1 MVTERLKRMDETV
14 FELDV
19 VTERFKRMKGTGG
32 LVRFGLLLVMERLKR
47 MGQPASG
54 SSVAAF

>member
-1 MVTERLKRMDETV
+1 MVTEWLKRMDEAV
-14 FELDV
+14 FELVV
-19 VTERFKRMKGTGG
+19 VTACLKRMKGTGG